1 MVKVN
6 ARRMEYK
13 SQKIVKKHEVYI
25 ILFLIS
31 CHFIIE
37 WPRKF
42 YYCFSFFIIG
52 K

>member
-1 MVKVN
+1 MAKVN

-13 SQKIVKKHEVYI
+13 SQRIVKKHEVHI

-37 WPRKF
+37 RLRKF